1 MQNLSDE
8 AQESLCQKIQ
18 NLKWRGVLGDWGY
31 AVPIAA
37 PLATTSSD
45 TSNIDMPCSD
55 GPPTTPINDPE
66 PSVQYDNRVP
76 AQKIDSH
83 DTPTPVPVV
92 DFTANDDIVLLM
104 GTDNPDDDPRKTI
117 DLSPLYRTV
126 NSTIFIE
133 LTKLTRDV
141 T

>member
-8 AQESLCQKIQ
+8 ARESLCQKIR
-18 NLKWRGVLGDWGY
+18 NLKRRGVLGDWGY
-31 AVPIAA
+31 AVPVAA
-37 PLATTSSD
+37 PSATTPSD
-45 TSNIDMPCSD
+45 TSNVDMPCSD
-55 GPPTTPINDPE
+55 GPPTSLINDPE

-76 AQKIDSH
+76 AWKIDSH
-83 DTPTPVPVV
+83 DTPTLVPVV
-92 DFTANDDIVLLM
+92 DLTANDDIVLLT
-104 GTDNPDDDPRKTI
+104 GTDNPDDNPRKTI
-117 DLSPLYRTV
+117 DLSPLYQTV